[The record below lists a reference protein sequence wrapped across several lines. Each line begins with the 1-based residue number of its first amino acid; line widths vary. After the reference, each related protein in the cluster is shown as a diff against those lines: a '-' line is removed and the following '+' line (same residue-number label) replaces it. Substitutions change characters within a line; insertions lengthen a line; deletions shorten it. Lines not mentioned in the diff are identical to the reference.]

1 MSRVMSRRAIASVLG
16 TLMVATAVSQVPA
29 SAEQAQHSASA
40 EQAQHSLPTQIK
52 KSARW
57 TLKFSGAAKTNVP
70 FALYSQREKDHLY
83 YAWRRWG
90 INLKWSMPA
99 KNEWKFVKCGTAGTS
114 SPVRY
119 DQKLAL
125 YNTSNKEYMVYG
137 KRHVGINLTWSKKL
151 DQKTCQWKVRGG
163 KAGKPI
169 GPSPVKDTLLF
180 NTVVKDYLVNEWRPA
195 GVNLRW
201 YTYGIG
207 DQIWDN
213 AKKATCYAGALSDKA
228 KVACTAFKALRE
240 FEKAMGYSQT
250 TAPNPLSQV

>member
-29 SAEQAQHSASA
+29 SATQTHHPPLPKPIKHSA
-40 EQAQHSLPTQIK
+40 K
-52 KSARW
+52 W
-57 TLKFSGAAKTNVP
+57 TLKFSGAAGTNVP

-83 YAWRRWG
+83 YAWRKWG
-90 INLKWSMPA
+90 ISLKWTESA
-99 KNEWKFVKCGTAGTS
+99 KNEWKFVKCGSSGTS

-125 YNTSNKEYMVYG
+125 YNTSDKEYMVYG
-137 KRHVGINLTWSKKL
+137 KRNVGINLSWSKRL
-151 DQKTCQWKVRGG
+151 DQKACQWKVRGG
-163 KAGKPI
+163 KTGKAI
-169 GPSPVKDTLLF
+169 GPSPVKDALLF
-180 NTVVKDYLVNEWRPA
+180 NTAVKDYLVNEWRPA
-195 GVNLRW
+195 GVSLRW

-213 AKKATCYAGALSDKA
+213 VKKATCFAGVLSNEA

-240 FEKAMGYSQT
+240 FEKAMGYSRT
-250 TAPNPLSQV
+250 VPNPLSQV